1 VQQLHHHKCS
11 TSAYSHTYGDHND
24 PWNPRSSRD
33 CGSIWLRMGSET
45 PQHDGV
51 QWWCRLAPT
60 QPFRRPRE
68 REKKEIGGGV
78 AHQGGEE
85 SSRGLWDC
93 MLHPSP
99 PGAPL
104 YSGEE
109 VPLPLHQ
116 GTPRAVAK
124 GRSRAAARVGV
135 GSSQH
140 HLPKTLAPSWLG
152 PWPLAHGAP
161 FPYPIRG
168 CPRV

>member
-11 TSAYSHTYGDHND
+11 TSAYSHTYGDHDD
-24 PWNPRSSRD
+24 PRNPRSSRD

-45 PQHDGV
+45 PQHDDV

-60 QPFRRPRE
+60 QPFGRPRE
-68 REKKEIGGGV
+68 REKKEIGGGGGAPRRRGELKRLVGLYV
-78 AHQGGEE
+78 ASL
-85 SSRGLWDC
+85 SSR
-93 MLHPSP
+93 
-99 PGAPL
+99 APL

-124 GRSRAAARVGV
+124 GRSSAAARVGV

-168 CPRV
+168 